1 MMLVHDFAGAHYVL
15 WVGITECRHKPF
27 RMPWNGADRARTFLI
42 VEFVRC
48 VALGQS
54 RAESC
59 SAICSTSG
67 PFGKGTHSRTDDV
80 MKQLAYLY
88 DYDGRGRLVSKKLPG
103 AAFAEYRYDP
113 AGRIVAERDGRL
125 AGDTW
130 HLYVYDGCGRQVAKY
145 RCGMMDDEITEFA
158 SVCRTASLTTAADE
172 YDRGGYT
179 LTPVST
185 AWPGDVVW
193 A

>member
-1 MMLVHDFAGAHYVL
+1 MILPALTMFYGWASPSVATSRFVCHGTGLTEPEHSSLWNLSDVSPLDKAGLNLAPRYVL
-15 WVGITECRHKPF
+15 PPGLSE
-27 RMPWNGADRARTFLI
+27 
-42 VEFVRC
+42 
-48 VALGQS
+48 
-54 RAESC
+54 
-59 SAICSTSG
+59 
-67 PFGKGTHSRTDDV
+67 KGTHSRTDDV

-158 SVCRTASLTTAADE
+158 SVCRTASLTMAADE